1 MPGHRPSPPSLGEFE
16 QVILLALLR
25 LEPRAYGASIQ
36 REIERRTGRQVLLSS
51 IYITLDRLERKEL
64 IESWIGEP
72 TPERGG
78 RRKKLYRLLP
88 VGAEA
93 VAAALN
99 TVQQLAD
106 GVERRL
112 AARVASSS

>member
-1 MPGHRPSPPSLGEFE
+1 MPERIPPSPLGEFE
-16 QVILLALLR
+16 HVILLALLR
-25 LEPRAYGASIQ
+25 LEPKAYGASIQ
-36 REIERRTGRQVLLSS
+36 REIEFRTGRHVLLSS
-51 IYITLDRLERKEL
+51 IYITLDRLERKGL
-64 IESWIGEP
+64 IESSIGDP

-93 VAAALN
+93 VTAALK

>member
-1 MPGHRPSPPSLGEFE
+1 MVRSPLPTPLGEFE
-16 QVILLALLR
+16 QVLLLALLR

-36 REIERRTGRQVLLSS
+36 REIESVTGRTVLLSS
-51 IYITLDRLERKEL
+51 IYITLERLERKGF
-64 IESWIGEP
+64 IAHRIGEP
-72 TPERGG
+72 TAERGG

-93 VAAALN
+93 VAASLKA
-99 TVQQLAD
+99 VQQLAD

-112 AARVASSS
+112 AARVMSSS